1 MITVEDP
8 ADVAA
13 FKDYVVP
20 AAAPVATAPV
30 VAAPSPTPVAIAAP
44 PPPPP
49 TPVAAAPVIAAAPA
63 VPPPPPTPVVAASIP
78 IVATSASNSFS
89 TAIPG
94 MTYMNTKKSPLT
106 YALNM
111 EQTKYIE
118 LYGTTGQSPI
128 S

>member
-1 MITVEDP
+1 MITVEDA

-20 AAAPVATAPV
+20 ATAPVAPV
-30 VAAPSPTPVAIAAP
+30 VAAAPTPTPVATTPPPVATVPVVVKPAASPPSAPVPVSTPIAA
-44 PPPPP
+44 
-49 TPVAAAPVIAAAPA
+49 
-63 VPPPPPTPVVAASIP
+63 
-78 IVATSASNSFS
+78 TSSTNSHSFS

-94 MTYMNTKKSPLT
+94 MTYVNTKKSPLT
-106 YALNM
+106 YTLNAD
-111 EQTKYIE
+111 QTKYID